1 MGIRRAEFDRCFELE
16 ALEPRMM
23 LSAEGFG
30 GIDAGVEGGARIELL
45 SDVETEESERSEA
58 DGFGAMMFALSDS
71 GPVWVNAEGGNWND
85 AANWASGE
93 VPGAGADVVISGL
106 GEDAVVTL
114 TGDTPNFASLTI
126 ESGTVVIEGALK
138 TQTLNIAEGAT
149 LRLIGSAT
157 STITGNVNVAAGA
170 ELSVEDTAV
179 VIWSGGGEWA
189 NYGRTVIAEEA
200 EFRSTAAGEVNVRGG
215 IFEVEAGAT
224 VRLTDTWGNFFVRGG
239 EFRLNGEFVGTGS
252 QVEFVVYPG
261 AVFSGT
267 GVLKNPRAVDIHGT
281 VAPGGTGEGSVG
293 KLRVEAGVVFGSTQA
308 WSVHLDVANVDQHD
322 VLEIVGNATFGAAG
336 KIRVDASKADFA
348 GGESGVALAG
358 ALVTVSGSVTNTPAI
373 EVTDGWAYSV
383 QANWVSGSKQLQA
396 TTVAMSAISWVV
408 SEGLLAST
416 AKFQSML
423 IGYNLGSIDLTAQ
436 GRTPFSLPGLSL
448 NLADSL
454 NLSAFASQIALP
466 VITPSASLAQ
476 LISDL
481 QAVGFQ
487 VTEPGEGVELRGM
500 LSRTIADGLVLA
512 VDADRAFLVP
522 DEVIA
527 GWADGIDFAIT
538 GALTARLVQNIVF
551 EVRDGEFVLV
561 VGAEDLSHLYLS
573 VAGTAEV
580 AGSAQSGGRT
590 VTVEGEI
597 EVDYDVWMHHGTD
610 GSTPAAS
617 GSSAIELST
626 TVGALDVTVAALAAR
641 SIDAATLVTT
651 STDTVDL
658 GAVLRFD
665 GLTAANGTPLTL
677 TMTGERAADG
687 WNLKATGSDARLLE
701 LTVDGWELDATLSPT
716 SFAGAGAMDV
726 RFDFLRK
733 DDAVPVVELTA
744 TFDADSL
751 ALSGAM
757 AGTVSIAGAGGATY
771 LTTTDF
777 AGTVDLATDF
787 GTANWTGAGFAF
799 TAGSATFG
807 REGSRLT
814 GAVTDGTDADAH
826 ALAGSYDF
834 GTQTITTTIDQL
846 ELVADTVVRLAVAGV
861 VLRHTRN
868 GADEQ
873 ELGTA
878 AEVPVELL
886 FLSAAPGTGPPSF
899 TAASVT
905 LRTDGVLI
913 GAGSVTLGE
922 IALGAGITLQGAQV
936 DVGGLAFLDGEIDA
950 SEVTLTA
957 TTATVF
963 GGNAFG
969 YTANASNL
977 TGTYDFSGET
987 VTLALNA
994 AKFVFELPGRL
1005 EFTVNDAVLQ
1015 PESDVIWSAD
1025 EVAVTLP
1032 YFNLAGELTNVALT
1046 SSGEVTTD
1054 GLTLDT
1060 ENLQHRLKLGGLL
1073 PFGIESLVTDFA
1085 GDVNSNGLR
1094 DHDETWRVDD
1104 FALIATGG
1112 FDFGVLSKL
1121 PFNVV
1126 VNVGTTELASGDDAL
1141 PITLRWMNEAFVPWE
1156 TELISVGV
1164 GETAVGS
1171 AFTLEGGIILGYYEE
1186 GSWRTALGGT
1196 MGLGR
1201 GTIGS
1206 ALSGTTTVA
1215 VSGELDADA
1224 GTLTVN
1230 GDFSVSLTL
1239 AGILEVEDLSVGWTI
1254 GLALTGDES
1263 LELEVTAFGLTSAG
1277 VGSVTASIG
1286 EFLVFRATGAE
1297 IDFMASGSE
1306 RMIFV
1311 EFASAELPMLGIEGW
1326 AQNFG
1331 LNADGT
1337 LWQGANFGVGLSLT
1351 TASIL
1356 WPEWLPL
1363 ATIDVSLEWE
1373 DWARAPTDFTMVLN
1387 ASLNAGG
1394 IGESGLEVIGSIKG
1408 AEIDVGL
1415 LHDGVFPLVD
1425 LGEVAISISGDIG
1438 SASVNGA
1445 LILGLA
1451 RVSEDGQLIEADD
1464 RERPV
1469 KSRVLWGAIQA
1480 GLEIQN
1486 LGGLNIWLGVSQ
1498 LGPLQGYV
1506 KASIPVP
1513 LEPTG
1518 RTGMVLN
1525 HFRAGI
1531 TFNTTLPA
1539 VEDARELRNDP
1550 GFTPIADL
1558 EFEDWREMMLASLA
1572 MQVAANAEGGTLAV
1586 LLNPFRLDGGVT
1598 LYNSYITEATFRVEA
1613 DFAMDSTGK
1622 FFLRGR
1628 FVAGDAVSFTAR
1640 LYFDVSRFV
1649 SDGEA
1654 VILFLADLPSEFPI
1668 FTVYGGM
1675 SVNFGVEI
1683 DPENPPANPLE
1694 QFSITITGG
1703 WELGVPDMPAVTVEG
1718 SVRFEIALNAP
1729 SLRTVV
1735 EGVANVAGLGDVVS
1749 LAGDLELFF
1758 GDDEKVALVGV
1769 MALAPGEFA
1778 VLKNLGL
1785 NFEGVAVLRINTT
1798 ANDLTQE
1805 LKLPAEETPR
1815 NFALPAGVAGL
1826 LLEGWL
1832 GFELFDVELYRVEG
1846 VFSLAWAGNTFD
1858 VLAHGVLSAGPT
1870 AAPLLRLQADGYLK
1884 IVFEGIDVGLAAL
1897 FKLSVNEGEDAFSVV
1912 GIEVGGEIEFRLNT
1926 TGEDVDY
1933 VLAGAAAGTTAV
1945 DRIYLPRGPPAP
1957 DGTPAEEAQPYAI
1970 VRATGTLSVLDAIT
1984 LDGVFDFRATG
1995 EAIDLDYVAGL
2006 TVRLAGDPLLVF
2018 EVNGRFRLDA
2028 NGLYGASEL
2037 TLTNDPDAATAP
2049 LGFWFETTFLLQ
2061 INTTGAEQTLDGW
2074 VLPEGIYARLLAT
2087 GRVVTGGIVLAGE
2100 FYVTM
2105 DAEEVKLGGNGTLSL
2120 SVAGAELIKLGYV
2133 GEIQVFNDG
2142 IFAEM
2147 TLTRI
2152 EDGSDVFGFGFS
2164 STSSY
2169 TLKINTT
2176 PVARD
2181 GVPAGLGAQVVVTGA
2196 LEIADVSLEG
2206 VYTLTGTTTGIGLA
2220 ASAALVFR
2228 DGENEL
2234 FRLPAAFEIELT
2246 FPGIAERID
2255 LEVDPAALGLTIADV
2270 DFAGAFY
2277 LEVNTTAEAANGIP
2291 AGPIFRAGFDGTL
2304 VIDTLELEGA
2314 WLFDA
2319 TLSRT
2324 QIVGTFTLSMG
2335 APGEAPLITWSGATG
2350 FNLGLNGVAG
2360 YATMQVEYVAAP
2372 LEVLFSGD
2380 FEFELLINTS
2390 PRELTI
2396 GDRVL
2401 PAGPLV
2407 AVTTNGTL
2415 TIATFELTGEFRFVA
2430 DAAGV
2435 RVDTDAVMELNIGD
2449 SLTLFRFTTTGGL
2462 LVDAQ
2467 GIAAALDLTLVSQA
2481 WSDVGMVFDGGAEFR
2496 LRINTTGEVRTIGE
2510 VVLEAGSYGRIEF
2523 AGSLSLG
2530 TFALKGDF
2538 TLTAQNSA
2546 ADLTINGVLEVSIP
2560 GAEAWGLSLGAVGG
2574 LRVDPA
2580 GVTAAFDLN
2589 LNTASDE
2596 VMHPD
2601 GFVVSVDSNHKIALR
2616 LNTTGEERTVAGITL
2631 EAGNYFAFRITGK
2644 IMSGPM
2650 VLIGEFGFKAADT
2663 GLIIDVSARVGM
2675 SGADQEADEVPFLRF
2690 TARGEIH
2697 VMAAGVF
2704 AAISLQT
2711 ELGDGFGDHGFGFRA
2726 GTSFTLAFNSTDQEI
2741 NGIPARSLW
2750 AVRIEGAL
2758 VLGNEDKSIDLVGA
2772 FTLTPTSH
2780 GTVMIHG
2787 KTSFVLVKDGVVWV
2801 DVPFEFERE
2810 IQMEAEMPVLAFRVD
2825 LDETFVFP
2833 EADWLRFEA
2842 RKSYLLINATSEEV
2856 EYDGEVIPAGP
2867 TFELVYD
2874 GTLVIDRFEVD
2885 GLFRFTPEGDGV
2897 MMFVAGEAR
2906 IGDRN
2911 SPLLRLRAEGGF
2923 QAGAS
2928 GFSGRMAVTVSGG
2941 VDALAVPMN
2950 GDLTHHL
2957 FINTRDVEV
2966 EVEGIVLPAGPTV
2979 ELHSTGVLNLAGF
2992 AFDGAMRM
3000 TAGAAGFSMGVD
3012 ANLEIRVPGLD
3023 TPLLSVPVLGGFTI
3037 DSKGFSAALDV
3048 EPETAFFE
3056 PVGLVFGSDAT
3067 YFLRINTTGE
3077 ARNENGIE
3085 LEAGNYARIE
3095 STGTLA
3101 LGTLMITGGYA
3112 FQLDNDLVRVAVTG
3126 TAVLTVPGDGALA
3139 GELLRTEVRGELGIG
3154 PDGTVGAL
3162 DAAIAVGAPQFA
3174 LGEWTLPV
3182 GAELGSRIR
3191 LNTTGSERVVVGYT
3205 MGAREVFM
3213 WEVSG
3218 GVTLGALRLEGL
3230 SRFTA
3235 GDDLVRWEN
3244 TGRVALLSPL
3254 AAGAEIFA
3262 GEGTLGIEISD
3273 AGVAGVAILAGAP
3286 TNDAA
3291 NLGVELAFDAELDLR
3306 FNTTGQAVTI
3316 GEVTL
3321 EAGNYFE
3328 AGVTGELSLLSGVR
3342 IDGTHFVRV
3351 SGDGVSLRSSGTLA
3365 FVLTNKLSLTFGT
3378 EIDFTFADDG
3388 VYGMAAL
3395 TVGATTFGADG
3406 VGVTLEAGAT
3416 PVLAINTSEAD
3427 QVAGGTT
3434 LTANSVSLGLAMDL
3448 TLFEQTFS
3456 GQAVLTIEKGSGLV
3470 VMRHEGVL
3478 AVTMGD
3484 WSPFVFGYDG
3494 YFIFGDGGVATR
3506 LDLVL
3511 QNEAGLNGGSV
3522 HGTWSLRAN
3531 TFDSALDLAGFTM
3544 GEMTVPALSVE
3555 AGPMLRIYLSGGLT
3569 VGSVNLNGEFAIEV
3583 LSDRMVLEA
3592 DITFAVFGAEMG
3604 GSGTIVASEKGLVAD
3619 LAMSAPTVT
3628 TAGFTI
3634 AGDFGLRLNTTDA
3647 AANGIPANYLRVAVN
3662 NAVIAVPG
3670 ATLTGSASIDLGE
3683 DTTLWV
3689 DGMTAT
3695 LAMPKLGGASM
3706 TINGWMNTA
3715 GEFNVSGTMSLAVGN
3730 KTAGGIFGTAAVT
3743 ISHDEGIRGSISNG
3757 ELYVPG
3763 GDYARLNGSFRA
3775 DANSFEVDVNQT
3787 AFVLLGGI
3795 VRIDG
3800 AFRITGVDDLYT
3812 LWAKD
3817 LVGSVRIPG
3826 WNTSFVVNGWLN
3838 SEGDFNLDGSA
3849 TLNAGSYPP
3858 NEDTATLQQRNW
3870 TLGVRSSVA
3879 VNISREGVRGAVAGT
3894 VFVPGDWASF
3904 TGTLDAGSWGFD
3916 LSVNTRFVLLGGVV
3930 LFDGGL
3936 RAEMRG
3942 STLTVWANGLTAESR
3957 IPGVASRFAVDGWIN
3972 TAGDFN
3978 LSGEAQLALGRR
3990 DTAGIFGAANLT
4002 ISKTSGI
4009 SATLRGVELVVPGG
4023 ATSTFDGT
4031 LRQSGDRFEIDVN
4044 RAEFALLNGVATI
4057 VGSFRVETG
4066 ANWVNVVV
4074 REATARATLPGFN
4087 SAWSVSGYL
4096 NANGEFELRGN
4107 TQWDFRLNG
4116 QRFASGALEVWLRH
4130 ADGLRATIR
4139 NGELHVPGDYAR
4151 LNGSMELSGEK
4162 LILDVDQ
4169 TAFVLLGGL
4178 VRVDGT
4184 FRTEISRDFQ
4194 HIEVKSGVARVNLS
4208 GFQSSFTVTGYVNSA
4223 GSFDLRGAVRLAIG
4237 NNTLGVDGTADVRIQ
4252 SSGGVNGVFE
4262 GKLRVP
4268 GSTMDV
4274 KASIEAGSWGINVAV
4289 EQVSFRLVNG
4299 IVALDGAARVELRG
4313 STVTMSMSNVSARI
4327 AGYIDVRLSGSFR
4340 SDGFFELTG
4349 TTQANFGIRST
4360 IAAEGDLRITVRS
4373 DTGARASADLK
4384 VYVLNNEVGT
4394 LRNALTQIDSEGFS
4408 LRLVTTVRFQDFAL
4422 QGNLDMYMRNTGFW
4436 ANFSGNASM
4445 WGYSGS
4451 ASAWFDSRSGTWG
4464 ASGSVSF
4471 YISGNFGARGSI
4483 YFNVDNGKVSLRTS
4497 GEAWGGVSVPT
4508 SVRIQLSWWPWESRI
4523 EIRYT
4528 WVGISVGFDAAIDNG
4543 RLQVSIGGVGTVTVQ
4558 LTSGGSAWLSNVGGS
4573 MVFLDVNGNRILD
4586 EGEPFTMTDEAGNF
4600 DFADPDAPVNI
4611 DDGERPAGALLGLLA
4626 PYDLNGDGLLDES
4639 EIQLYAVNGVDVSAE
4654 SAIMRVYRDDNG
4666 NGVWDEGETFAIMST
4681 AELTE
4686 MMAQAQE
4693 GIASLPVAGTPLV
4706 VFDRNGDAG
4715 LEESEMIGIV
4725 AEAMPVIVP
4734 LTPLAP
4740 AAQGYLPLSNV
4751 EFVFADVNG
4760 NGVYDAGE
4768 PRVVPNGMNFYSFA
4782 DEAALPVADTAARLG
4797 RLAPFDTNGNGRIDP
4812 EEGVFVLIGGVDR
4825 DNGIENPVTTVALA
4839 DSYGSGT
4846 GTAISPLSTLQVALM
4861 EQGLDAGEA
4870 AELIA
4875 RSFNLPAGVAAGS
4888 YDPRVGGTDS
4898 MADAALRAGA
4908 EVTSLLTAGAGLLG
4922 GHDDPTLQSAMA
4934 DALASVLIERDG
4946 TVRTEIELGDVATN
4960 RAVLDA
4966 AAAAAGRELDE
4977 NVLNAAATVLARVNQ
4992 AVQSAADGDVAR
5004 NLAALKAV
5012 VLTEVSSVLTA
5023 LGAGEIDAATAEA
5036 ALSAEA
5042 LASLAAGVSLAPNE
5056 APTIEPIEDV
5066 VARGGDR
5073 VVIRLPI
5080 QDPDTRTSSLQLR
5093 VSSSNEAVVAANR
5106 VKIEFVNGAWQLVMP
5121 TEAVASGR
5129 ATITVEV
5136 SDGASTTSTE
5146 FDVKLDGLNQAV
5158 RQIDNIPAQTL
5169 GHGQTVKIALA
5180 DYFADADANATY
5192 TLRPVGENRV
5202 VEARIVGGE
5211 LLLTANAGVAGVA
5224 IFDLVATDDLATAS
5238 TRFSV
5243 VTYPNVVVSERI
5255 RFAAD
5260 GSASVEVQ
5268 LSVPSTQT
5276 LVLNYRSGESVGTLV
5291 FAAGE
5296 TSKLIPVNFAGAS
5309 VVRELEFGVNGAWV
5323 SGSFKVALNT
5333 YSAVEL
5339 LDLRRDGMVAVEF
5352 TLSYRFV
5359 SLDTEDA
5366 EDDVIVLA
5374 SLGSD
5379 ADAALAGVGPVRQ
5392 GMTFGVTESV
5402 GGVANAAGSL
5412 ESLKRPRAIAKI

>member
-30 GIDAGVEGGARIELL
+30 GIDAGGDGGARIELL
-45 SDVETEESERSEA
+45 SEGETEESERSEA

-85 AANWASGE
+85 AANWASGD

-114 TGDTPNFASLTI
+114 TGNTPALASLTI
-126 ESGTVVIEGALK
+126 ESGTVVIEGALQ
-138 TQTLNIAEGAT
+138 TQTLNVAEGAT
-149 LRLIGSAT
+149 LRLSGSAT
-157 STITGNVNVAAGA
+157 STITGDVNVAAGA

-189 NYGRTVIAEEA
+189 NYGRTVIADEA

-215 IFEVEAGAT
+215 IFEVEAGAS
-224 VRLTDTWGNFFVRGG
+224 VRLTDMWGNFFVRGG

-252 QVEFVVYPG
+252 EVEIVVSAG
-261 AVFSGT
+261 AILSGT
-267 GVLKNPRAVDIHGT
+267 GVLTNPRAIELHGT
-281 VAPGGTGEGSVG
+281 LAPGASGEGSVG
-293 KLRVEAGVVFGSTQA
+293 KLTIHANVNFSSTQP
-308 WSVHLDVANVDQHD
+308 WSVQLDVVGANNHD
-322 VLEIVGNATFGAAG
+322 VLELTRAVTFSGGG
-336 KIRVDASKADFA
+336 KILVNASSADF
-348 GGESGVALAG
+348 SGTENGTVLAG
-358 ALVTVSGSVTNTPAI
+358 ALLTVTGSVTGTPTI
-373 EVTDGWAYSV
+373 DVTGGTIHSV
-383 QANWVSGSKQLQA
+383 QASWVSGTKRLQV
-396 TTVAMSAISWVV
+396 TTVSMTTISQAVSA
-408 SEGLLAST
+408 GLLSAT

-423 IGYNLGSIDLTAQ
+423 IDYNLGSIDLTAQ

-454 NLSAFASQIALP
+454 NLSAFVSQVALP

-487 VTEPGEGVELRGM
+487 VTEPGEGVELRGL

-512 VDADRAFLVP
+512 VEADRAFLVP
-522 DEVIA
+522 DEVTA

-538 GALTARLVQNIVF
+538 GALMARLVQNIVF
-551 EVRDGEFVLV
+551 EVRDGEFVLA
-561 VGAEDLSHLYLS
+561 VGAGDSSHLYLS
-573 VAGTAEV
+573 VAGAAEV

-597 EVDYDVWMHHGTD
+597 EVDYDVWMHHGAA

-617 GSSAIELST
+617 GSSVIELST
-626 TVGALDVTVAALAAR
+626 TLGALDVTMAASAAR
-641 SIDAATLVTT
+641 SIDAAPLITT
-651 STDTVDL
+651 STDAVNL
-658 GAVLRFD
+658 GALLRFD
-665 GLTAANGTPLTL
+665 GLTAPNGTPLTL
-677 TMTGERAADG
+677 AMTGERAGDG

-701 LTVDGWELDATLSPT
+701 LTVDGWELGATLSPT

-733 DDAVPVVELTA
+733 NDAVPVVELTA
-744 TFDADSL
+744 TFDAESM
-751 ALSGAM
+751 ALSGGI
-757 AGTVSIAGAGGATY
+757 AGTVSIAAPGGATY

-777 AGTVDLATDF
+777 AGTVNLATDF
-787 GTANWTGAGFAF
+787 GAVNWTGAGFAF
-799 TAGSATFG
+799 TASSATFG
-807 REGSRLT
+807 REGSRLA
-814 GAVTDGTDADAH
+814 GSVTDGADADAH
-826 ALAGSYDF
+826 ALVGSYDF

-846 ELVADTVVRLAVAGV
+846 ELVADTVVQLAVAGV

-913 GAGSVTLGE
+913 GAGSTTLGE
-922 IALGAGITLQGAQV
+922 ITLGAGITLQGAQI
-936 DVGGLAFLDGEIDA
+936 DVGGFAFVDGEMEADD
-950 SEVTLTA
+950 VTLSA

-963 GGNAFG
+963 AGNAFG

-977 TGTYDFSGET
+977 TGTYDFSGGT
-987 VTLALNA
+987 IALALNA
-994 AKFVFELPGRL
+994 AEFVFELPGRL
-1005 EFTVNDAVLQ
+1005 EFTVSDAVLQ
-1015 PESDVIWSAD
+1015 PENDVVWSAG

-1032 YFNLAGELTNVALT
+1032 YFNIAGELANVALT
-1046 SSGEVTTD
+1046 SSGEMTTD
-1054 GLTLDT
+1054 GLTLDAD
-1060 ENLQHRLKLGGLL
+1060 NLQHRLKLGGLL
-1073 PFGIESLVTDFA
+1073 PFGIENLVTDFA
-1085 GDVNSNGLR
+1085 GDMNGNGLR
-1094 DHDETWRVDD
+1094 DHDEAWRVDD

-1121 PFNVV
+1121 PFDVV
-1126 VNVGTTELASGDDAL
+1126 VKVGATELASGDDAL
-1141 PITLRWMNEAFVPWE
+1141 PVTLRWMNEAFVPWE

-1164 GETAVGS
+1164 GETPVGS

-1186 GSWRTALGGT
+1186 GSWRTAVGGT
-1196 MGLGR
+1196 MGLGY

-1215 VSGELDADA
+1215 VSGELDAEA

-1230 GDFSVSLTL
+1230 GDFSVSVTL
-1239 AGILEVEDLSVGWTI
+1239 AGILELEDISVGWTI
-1254 GLALTGDES
+1254 GLALTGEEN

-1277 VGSVTASIG
+1277 VGSVTASLG
-1286 EFLVFRATGAE
+1286 EFLIFRATGAE
-1297 IDFMASGSE
+1297 IDFMATGSE

-1311 EFASAELPMLGIEGW
+1311 ESASAELPMLGIEGW
-1326 AQNFG
+1326 AKNFG

-1337 LWQGANFGVGLSLT
+1337 LWQGADFGVGLSLT
-1351 TASIL
+1351 TASIF

-1363 ATIDVSLEWE
+1363 ATLDVSLEWE
-1373 DWARAPTDFTMVLN
+1373 DWAQAPADFTILLN

-1394 IGESGLEVIGSIKG
+1394 IGGSGLEVIGSITG

-1415 LHDGVFPLVD
+1415 LHEGAFPLVD

-1451 RVSEDGQLIEADD
+1451 RVSEAGQLIEADD
-1464 RERPV
+1464 RTTPV

-1480 GLEIQN
+1480 GLEIQS
-1486 LGGLNIWLGVSQ
+1486 LGGLNIWLGLSQ

-1525 HFRAGI
+1525 HFRTGI
-1531 TFNTTLPA
+1531 TFNTSLPA
-1539 VEDARELRNDP
+1539 VTDARELRNDP
-1550 GFTPIADL
+1550 GFTPIAEL
-1558 EFEDWREMMLASLA
+1558 EFEDWREMMLSSLA

-1598 LYNSYITEATFRVEA
+1598 LYNTYITEASFRVEA

-1654 VILFLADLPSEFPI
+1654 VILFLADLPSEFPL

-1675 SVNFGVEI
+1675 SINFGVEI
-1683 DPENPPANPLE
+1683 DPENPPSNPLE
-1694 QFSITITGG
+1694 QFSITIMGG

-1758 GDDEKVALVGV
+1758 GEDEKVALVGV

-1778 VLKNLGL
+1778 VLKSLGL

-1832 GFELFDVELYRVEG
+1832 GFELFNVELYRVEG
-1846 VFSLAWAGNTFD
+1846 VFSLAWSGNTFD

-1870 AAPLLRLQADGYLK
+1870 TAPLLRLQADGYLK

-1897 FKLSVNEGEDAFSVV
+1897 FKLSINEGDDAFSVI

-1933 VLAGAAAGTTAV
+1933 VLAGAAAGSTAV

-1970 VRATGTLSVLDAIT
+1970 VRAMGTLAVLDAIT
-1984 LDGVFDFRATG
+1984 IDGVFDFRATG
-1995 EAIDLDYVAGL
+1995 EAIDLDYVGGL
-2006 TVRLAGDPLLVF
+2006 TVRLAGNPLLVF
-2018 EVNGRFRLDA
+2018 EVNGRFRLDE

-2037 TLTNDPDAATAP
+2037 ALTNDPDAATTP

-2061 INTTGAEQTLDGW
+2061 INTTGVEQTLDGW

-2105 DAEEVKLGGNGTLSL
+2105 DAEEVKLGGSGTLSL

-2133 GEIQVFNDG
+2133 GEMQVFSDG

-2147 TLTRI
+2147 TLSRI
-2152 EDGSDVFGFGFS
+2152 EDGRDVFGFGFS

-2169 TLKINTT
+2169 TLKVNTT
-2176 PVARD
+2176 TVERE

-2206 VYTLTGTTTGIGLA
+2206 VYTLTATTTGIGLA
-2220 ASAALVFR
+2220 ASAALAFR

-2234 FRLPAAFEIELT
+2234 FRLPAEFEIELT

-2255 LEVDPAALGLTIADV
+2255 LDVDPATLGLTIFDV
-2270 DFAGAFY
+2270 DFAGTFY
-2277 LEVNTTAEAANGIP
+2277 LEVNTTPEAANGIP
-2291 AGPIFRAGFDGTL
+2291 AGPILRAGFEGIL
-2304 VIDTLELEGA
+2304 VIDTLELDGT

-2319 TLSRT
+2319 TLSLT
-2324 QIVGTFTLSMG
+2324 QIIGTFTLSMG
-2335 APGEAPLITWSGATG
+2335 APGEEPLITWSGATG
-2350 FNLGLNGVAG
+2350 LNLGLNGVAG
-2360 YATMQVEYVAAP
+2360 YATLEVDYVASP
-2372 LEVLFSGD
+2372 MEVLLSGD
-2380 FEFELLINTS
+2380 FAFELLINTS
-2390 PRELTI
+2390 PGELTI

-2415 TIATFELTGEFRFVA
+2415 TIETFELTGGFRFVA

-2435 RVDTDAVMELNIGD
+2435 RVDADAVMELSIGD
-2449 SLTLFRFTTTGGL
+2449 SLTLFRFTATGGL

-2467 GIAAALDLTLVSQA
+2467 GMAAALDLTLVSQA

-2510 VVLEAGSYGRIEF
+2510 AVLEAGSYGRIEF
-2523 AGSLSLG
+2523 EGSLSVG

-2538 TLTAQNSA
+2538 TLTAANST
-2546 ADLTINGVLEVSIP
+2546 ADLTINGVLEVAIP
-2560 GAEAWGLSLGAVGG
+2560 GAEEWGLSLGAVGG

-2580 GVTAAFDLN
+2580 GVTAAFDLS
-2589 LNTASDE
+2589 LNAASDE
-2596 VMHPD
+2596 VMLSE
-2601 GFVVSVDSNHKIALR
+2601 GFGVSVDSTHKIALR

-2631 EAGNYFAFRITGK
+2631 EAGNYFSFRITGK
-2644 IMSGPM
+2644 ILSHPM

-2663 GLIIDVSARVGM
+2663 GLIIDVSATVGLV
-2675 SGADQEADEVPFLRF
+2675 DNEAEVPLLRLV
-2690 TARGEIH
+2690 ARGEIH
-2697 VMAAGVF
+2697 VIAAGVF

-2780 GTVMIHG
+2780 GTVLIHG

-2801 DVPFEFERE
+2801 DVPFEFEQE
-2810 IQMEAEMPVLAFRVD
+2810 IEAEMPALAFRVG
-2825 LDETFVFP
+2825 LEETFVFP

-2856 EYDGEVIPAGP
+2856 EFGDEVIPAGP

-2897 MMFVAGEAR
+2897 MMFVAGETR
-2906 IGDRN
+2906 IGERN
-2911 SPLLRLRAEGGF
+2911 SPLLRLRGEGGF
-2923 QAGAS
+2923 QAGES
-2928 GFSGRMAVTVSGG
+2928 GFSGRMAVVVSGG
-2941 VDALAVPMN
+2941 SDALTVPMN
-2950 GDLTHHL
+2950 GEMTHHL
-2957 FINTRDVEV
+2957 FINTRDVGV

-2992 AFDGAMRM
+2992 AFDGSMRM
-3000 TAGAAGFSMGVD
+3000 TAGADGFSMGVD

-3077 ARNENGIE
+3077 ARNEHGIE

-3112 FQLDNDLVRVAVTG
+3112 FQLDNDLVRVAVMG
-3126 TAVLTVPGDGALA
+3126 TAVLTVAGDGALA
-3139 GELLRTEVRGELGIG
+3139 GELLRTDVQGELGIG

-3191 LNTTGSERVVVGYT
+3191 LNTTGSDRVVAGYT

-3213 WEVSG
+3213 WEVIG
-3218 GVTLGALRLEGL
+3218 GVTLGSLRIEGM

-3254 AAGAEIFA
+3254 EEGAEIFA
-3262 GEGTLGIEISD
+3262 GEGTLGMEISD
-3273 AGVAGVAILAGAP
+3273 VGVAGVALLAGAP

-3316 GEVTL
+3316 GDVTL

-3328 AGVTGELSLLSGVR
+3328 GGVTGALSLLWGVH
-3342 IDGTHFVRV
+3342 IEGTHFVRV
-3351 SGDGVSLRSSGTLA
+3351 SGDGVSLRSSGTVE
-3365 FVLTNKLSLTFGT
+3365 FELTNKLSLTFGT
-3378 EIDFTFADDG
+3378 DIYFTFADDG
-3388 VYGMAAL
+3388 VYGTAAL

-3406 VGVTLEAGAT
+3406 VEVTFDAGVT
-3416 PVLAINTSEAD
+3416 PILAINTSAVD
-3427 QVAGGTT
+3427 QVVGSTT

-3448 TLFEQTFS
+3448 TLFGQTFS
-3456 GQAVLTIEKGSGLV
+3456 GQAVLTVEKGNELV

-3478 AVTMGD
+3478 AVTVGD

-3494 YFIFGDGGVATR
+3494 YFIFGDGGVATS

-3511 QNEAGLNGGSV
+3511 QDEALNGGSV
-3522 HGTWSLRAN
+3522 HGTWSLRAS
-3531 TFDSALDLAGFTM
+3531 TFESALNLAGFM
-3544 GEMTVPALSVE
+3544 IGGVTVPALAVE
-3555 AGPMLRIYLSGGLT
+3555 AGPMLRIYLSGGLKVESAT
-3569 VGSVNLNGEFAIEV
+3569 LDGEFEIEV
-3583 LSDRMVLEA
+3583 LSDRMMLHA
-3592 DITFAVFGAEMG
+3592 DIALAVFGVEM
-3604 GSGTIVASEKGLVAD
+3604 SGTGTIIASDDGIVAD
-3619 LAMSAPTVT
+3619 IAMLAPTVT
-3628 TAGFTI
+3628 TAGFTL
-3634 AGDFGLRLNTTDA
+3634 AGDFVLRLNTTNGTV
-3647 AANGIPANYLRVAVN
+3647 NGIPANYVRVAVN
-3662 NAVIAVPG
+3662 NAVISVPG
-3670 ATLTGSASIDLGE
+3670 ATLKGSTSIDLDEGV
-3683 DTTLWV
+3683 TLRV

-3706 TINGWMNTA
+3706 TINGWMNPA

-3743 ISHDEGIRGSISNG
+3743 ISHDGGIRGSISNG

-3800 AFRITGVDDLYT
+3800 AFRITGAGDLYT

-3838 SEGDFNLDGSA
+3838 SEGDFNLDGAA

-3858 NEDTATLQQRNW
+3858 NENASTLQQRNW

-3894 VFVPGDWASF
+3894 VFVPGDWANF
-3904 TGTLDAGSWGFD
+3904 TGALEAGSWGFD
-3916 LSVNTRFVLLGGVV
+3916 LSVNTRFVLLGGAV

-3936 RAEMRG
+3936 RAEMRN

-3957 IPGVASRFAVDGWIN
+3957 IPGVASSFAVEGWIN
-3972 TAGDFN
+3972 TAGDFH
-3978 LSGEAQLALGRR
+3978 LSGDAMLALGRR
-3990 DTAGIFGAANLT
+3990 DTAGIFGAVNLT
-4002 ISKTSGI
+4002 ISKANGV
-4009 SATLRGVELVVPGG
+4009 SAALRGVELVVPGG
-4023 ATSTFDGT
+4023 ATATFDGT
-4031 LRQSGDRFEIDVN
+4031 LRQAGDRFEIDVN
-4044 RAEFALLNGVATI
+4044 RAEFALLKGVATI
-4057 VGSFRVETG
+4057 AGSFRVETG
-4066 ANWVNVVV
+4066 ENWVNVVV
-4074 REATARATLPGFN
+4074 REATARVTLPGFS
-4087 SAWSVSGYL
+4087 SAWGGSGYL

-4107 TQWDFRLNG
+4107 TQWDFRLSG

-4130 ADGLRATIR
+4130 TDGLRATIR

-4151 LNGSMELSGEK
+4151 LNGSMHLSGEK
-4162 LILDVDQ
+4162 LVLDVDQ
-4169 TAFVLLGGL
+4169 TAFVLLGGV

-4194 HIEVKSGVARVNLS
+4194 HIEVKTGTVRLNLS
-4208 GFQSSFTVTGYVNSA
+4208 GFQSTFAVSGFVNSA
-4223 GSFDLRGAVRLAIG
+4223 GSYDLRGLVRLAVG
-4237 NNTLGVDGTADVRIQ
+4237 NSNLGVDGDVEFRVQ
-4252 SSGGVNGVFE
+4252 SGAGIHGVFS

-4268 GSTMDV
+4268 GSSVDV
-4274 KASIEAGSWGINVAV
+4274 RGSIEAGSWGLNLAIDR
-4289 EQVSFRLVNG
+4289 VSYTLLNG
-4299 IVALDGAARVELRG
+4299 LVALDGGARLELRG
-4313 STVTMSMSNVSARI
+4313 STLSMWISEVSARI
-4327 AGYIDVRLSGSFR
+4327 AGFIELRMLGFFR
-4340 SDGFFELTG
+4340 TDGFFDLDG
-4349 TTQANFGIRST
+4349 TAQLRFGNRGT
-4360 IAAEGDLRITVRS
+4360 VAAEGEFRINVRS
-4373 DTGARASADLK
+4373 DYGVRAWTDLK
-4384 VYVLNNEVGT
+4384 VYALNNEIGT
-4394 LRNALTQIDSEGFS
+4394 LRNALTQVAADGFS
-4408 LRLVTTVRFQDFAL
+4408 LRVNASVRFQDFTL
-4422 QGNLDMYMRNTGFW
+4422 HGLMDMHMRTSGFW
-4436 ANFSGNASM
+4436 ANFSGNASL
-4445 WGYSGS
+4445 WGHSGS
-4451 ASAWFDSRSGTWG
+4451 ASAWFDSRNGTWG
-4464 ASGSVSF
+4464 ASGSVGFHIGGS
-4471 YISGNFGARGSI
+4471 FGASGTI
-4483 YFNVDNGKVSLRTS
+4483 HFGIENGKVSMRAS
-4497 GEAWGGVSVPT
+4497 GEAWGGINVPYSVS
-4508 SVRIQLSWWPWESRI
+4508 IKLSWWPWESRI
-4523 EIRYT
+4523 EIRYK
-4528 WVGISVGFDAAIDNG
+4528 WVGASVRFDAGLQDG
-4543 RLQVSIGGVGTVTVQ
+4543 RLHVSMGGIGTITVR

-4600 DFADPDAPVNI
+4600 SFDDPDAPVSG
-4611 DDGERPAGALLGLLA
+4611 DDDELPVGALLGALA
-4626 PYDLNGDGLLDES
+4626 EYDRNGDGILDES
-4639 EIQLYAVNGVDVSAE
+4639 EIQLYAVNGVDLSEDA
-4654 SAIMRVYRDDNG
+4654 ALMRVYRDVNG
-4666 NGVWDEGETFAIMST
+4666 NGSMDEGEAFVLMS
-4681 AELTE
+4681 ADELTK
-4686 MMAQAQE
+4686 MMSAAQE
-4693 GIASLPVAGTPLV
+4693 GITALPVAGTPLAI
-4706 VFDRNGDAG
+4706 FDRNGDAA
-4715 LEESEMIGIV
+4715 LDESEAVGIV
-4725 AEAMPVIVP
+4725 GEAMPVIAP

-4740 AAQGYLPLSNV
+4740 AAQGYLPLADV
-4751 EFVFADVNG
+4751 EFVFADLNG
-4760 NGVYDAGE
+4760 NGVYDVGE
-4768 PRVVPNGMNFYSFA
+4768 PRVSPNEQNFYSFV
-4782 DEAALPVADTAARLG
+4782 DEAVLPEADAVARLG

-4870 AELIA
+4870 AELIS

-4888 YDPRVGGTDS
+4888 YDPRAGGTDA
-4898 MADAALRAGA
+4898 MADAGLRAGA

-4946 TVRTEIELGDVATN
+4946 TVRTAIELGGVETN

-4966 AAAAAGRELDE
+4966 AASVTGRELDE
-4977 NVLNAAATVLARVNQ
+4977 NVLDAAATVLARVNQ
-4992 AVQSAADGDVAR
+4992 AVQLAADGDVAR

-5023 LGAGEIDAATAEA
+5023 LGAGEIDAAMAEA

-5042 LASLAAGVSLAPNE
+5042 LASLAAGVPLAPNE
-5056 APTIEPIEDV
+5056 TPTIEPIEDV

-5073 VVIRLPI
+5073 VVIGLPI
-5080 QDPDTRTSSLQLR
+5080 QDPDTRLSSLQLR
-5093 VSSSNEAVVAANR
+5093 VTSSDETIVAAQR
-5106 VKIEFVNGAWQLVMP
+5106 AKIEFVNGAWQLVLP

-5136 SDGASTTSTE
+5136 SDGASTASTD
-5146 FDVKLDGLNQAV
+5146 FDVMLDGLNQAV

-5169 GHGQTVKIALA
+5169 SHGQTVKIALA
-5180 DYFADADANATY
+5180 DYFADADSNATY

-5211 LLLTANAGVAGVA
+5211 LQLTANAGVAGVA

-5243 VTYPNVVVSERI
+5243 VTYPNVVVSERV

-5260 GSASVEVQ
+5260 GSASVAVQ

-5276 LVLNYRSGESVGTLV
+5276 LVLNYRSGGSVGTLV

-5296 TSKLIPVNFAGAS
+5296 TSKLIPVNVAGLNAEGT
-5309 VVRELEFGVNGAWV
+5309 VREIEFGVNGAWV

-5339 LDLRRDGMVAVEF
+5339 LDLRRDGLVAVEF

-5366 EDDVIVLA
+5366 EEGVVVLA
-5374 SLGSD
+5374 SLGSHAGEVP
-5379 ADAALAGVGPVRQ
+5379 ADAGPALQ
-5392 GMTFGVTESV
+5392 GMTFGVTEAAE
-5402 GGVANAAGSL
+5402 GVSSAAGSL
-5412 ESLKRPRAIAKI
+5412 ESLERPRAISKI